1 MSNLPRR
8 RSQKWYLSIWEH
20 PLTLLLIGSALSC
33 LLVPWIS
40 ENSSRRRVL
49 QEQRVSEARDILKQ
63 SVADDAQINAIVT
76 SIEMFNKEAASNPKG
91 YKAAQAEHERS
102 FDTQYLEFDHH
113 AWWWGHDL
121 PVQSGLLELPSGS
134 KDEIENLNQ
143 AYAKSL
149 LGSTQQIEVL
159 RKQFLGKDYVP
170 RGLHNAEVLL
180 AARKALNDL
189 AVTRG
194 AIISQ
199 LAGKFMP
206 PGINW

>member
-1 MSNLPRR
+1 MSNYHQRD
-8 RSQKWYLSIWEH
+8 QKWYLSIWEH
-20 PLTLLLIGSALSC
+20 PLMLLLIGSTLSC

-40 ENSSRRRVL
+40 ENSSHRRVL

-63 SVADDAQINAIVT
+63 SLADDAQLNAIVT
-76 SIEMFNKEAASNPKG
+76 SIEMFNKEAESNPKG

-102 FDTQYLEFDHH
+102 FGKQYLEFDQH

-134 KDEIENLNQ
+134 KGEIENLNQ

-149 LGSTQQIEVL
+149 LGSVQQIDVL
-159 RKQFLGKDYVP
+159 RKECLGKDYVP
-170 RGLHNAEVLL
+170 RAPHNAEVLL

-194 AIISQ
+194 SIISQ